1 MFCISTVLTAKVAF
15 SRPKGQLS
23 CFNHP
28 PNIFRLFL
36 LCPPSNRQKNI
47 FPYTNISLLF
57 PLHHIFHQI
66 LSLLFSGPNICPLQ
80 VLCSSH
86 SLSRTIKDPF
96 TNLSTVQPIWLCLL
110 AINFNMVVINKSL
123 ASGLMF
129 GLTFSCFVEGK

>member
-1 MFCISTVLTAKVAF
+1 MYDMFCISTVLTAKVAF
-15 SRPKGQLS
+15 STPKGQLS
-23 CFNHP
+23 WFNHP

-66 LSLLFSGPNICPLQ
+66 LSLLFSGPNICPLR

-96 TNLSTVQPIWLCLL
+96 TDVSTVQSIWLCLL
-110 AINFNMVVINKSL
+110 AIDFK
-123 ASGLMF
+123 MF
-129 GLTFSCFVEGK
+129 VLTFSCFFGGK